1 MCIEANEVT
10 QPASAAVALQTLPT
24 TPDHSE
30 GANNATLG
38 NRTESPN
45 PIGETVLPARTI
57 TKIAS
62 KPSKSRKHVTFTAS
76 VISDVGTTP
85 TGTVMFKHGAKILW
99 AEEPLSHGIASITLK
114 MVEVRGAVSATYSGD
129 QHHTSSSSDTLL
141 QILKSNAIE
150 ALTSSPAMSAYGP
163 SLAPVAVNHQ
173 PLAITASPTRG
184 CRSPLINTRSARS
197 LVPQT
202 ARSRPREPSHY

>member
-10 QPASAAVALQTLPT
+10 QLASAAVALQTLPT

-38 NRTESPN
+38 NRPEFPN

-114 MVEVRGAVSATYSGD
+114 MVEVRGARQRNLQVGTNITLPPPAMRSCRSR
-129 QHHTSSSSDTLL
+129 SPTLL
-141 QILKSNAIE
+141 
-150 ALTSSPAMSAYGP
+150 
-163 SLAPVAVNHQ
+163 
-173 PLAITASPTRG
+173 
-184 CRSPLINTRSARS
+184 
-197 LVPQT
+197 
-202 ARSRPREPSHY
+202 RP